1 MTDGVILLDG
11 TTLQVDTELVAG
23 IEPASG
29 AEQVGVT
36 EPVSGPSDVLCCDFF
51 DRMETLLS
59 CAIFP
64 QACVSAYHL

>member
-1 MTDGVILLDG
+1 MMDGVILVDG
-11 TTLQVDTELVAG
+11 MTLLEDTELVAG

-29 AEQVGVT
+29 AEQVGVA
-36 EPVSGPSDVLCCDFF
+36 EPTSGSSDVLCCDFF

-64 QACVSAYHL
+64 HACVSAYHL